1 MTMLMHTRGPL
12 ERVATSSAGRE
23 AAGAGAGPAHLA
35 MIKRFCLSALAILAA
50 SGLLVAI
57 MALKVLVYLPRF
69 HYF

>member
-1 MTMLMHTRGPL
+1 MTMLMHTRGRL
-12 ERVATSSAGRE
+12 ERVSYSSQGRDT
-23 AAGAGAGPAHLA
+23 AGAGPAHLA

>member
-12 ERVATSSAGRE
+12 QRPPYSTQARD
-23 AAGAGAGPAHLA
+23 AAGAGAGAAQLA
-35 MIKRFCLSALAILAA
+35 MIKRFCLSALAILGA